1 MATFIKNYNGER
13 LLLIDGSS
21 YLYRAFYGYPMT
33 YNREGL
39 PTNAVSGVLF
49 MIASVIKTAST
60 RRVIAVFDAEGKTFR
75 NDIYPEYKANRPPT
89 PEELKQQIPHV
100 HKLIKKLG
108 VPLLCVDNVEA
119 DDVIGTLAKQA
130 SKSGLEV
137 IISTGDKDMAQL
149 VDNNITLINTMT
161 DVQTD
166 LENIRERFGVKPSQ
180 FIDYLAL
187 MGDKSDNIPGINGVG
202 KMTAV
207 SLLSTF
213 KTLDNIYESID
224 TIPVDE
230 LPITKS
236 LANKLINSKSD
247 AYLSKTLATIKCDVP
262 LDKNFDEY
270 VLGEWPDYDELYKVF
285 YGYNFDEYDVGI
297 IIDSFKIKEKANWH
311 KATASLII
319 CPNDAEY
326 IRNTFDNVI
335 EVTNQTDSLMFNA
348 TVDNEEEA
356 TVYVNPSEE
365 RDGPWV
371 ISFIISL
378 AERFKGKLILPS
390 KFKDDV
396 FHVGYSAVL
405 PPIAY
410 PNITIVGDV
419 GDSLQYLNAKPTDIR
434 LVDVEAFMEKNKHIY
449 PKERT

>member
-1 MATFIKNYNGER
+1 MPTFIKNHNGER

-21 YLYRAFYGYPMT
+21 YLYRAFYGYPTT
-33 YNREGL
+33 YNKEGL
-39 PTNAVSGVLF
+39 PTNTICGVLY
-49 MIASVIKTAST
+49 MLASVIKIAST
-60 RRVIAVFDAEGKTFR
+60 RRVVAVFDAEGKTFR
-75 NDIYPEYKANRPPT
+75 NDIYPQYKANRPPM

-100 HKLIKKLG
+100 HELIKKLG

-187 MGDKSDNIPGINGVG
+187 MGDKSDNIPGVNGVG

-213 KTLDNIYESID
+213 KTLDNLYESID
-224 TIPVDE
+224 TIPIEE

-236 LANKLINSKSD
+236 LVNKLINSKSD
-247 AYLSKTLATIKCDVP
+247 AYLSKTLATISCDVP

-270 VLGEWPDYDELYKVF
+270 VLGEWSDYDEVYKAF
-285 YGYNFDEYDVGI
+285 NYYNFDEAIADVI
-297 IIDSFKIKEKANWH
+297 INSFNIKERVNWH
-311 KATASLII
+311 KATATLII

-335 EVTNQTDSLMFNA
+335 EVTNQTDSLVFNA
-348 TVDNEEEA
+348 TVDKEEE
-356 TVYVNPSEE
+356 TTIYINPAEG

-371 ISFIISL
+371 ISFIVSL

-410 PNITIVGDV
+410 PNITIVGD
-419 GDSLQYLNAKPTDIR
+419 GDDSLQYLNAKPTDIR